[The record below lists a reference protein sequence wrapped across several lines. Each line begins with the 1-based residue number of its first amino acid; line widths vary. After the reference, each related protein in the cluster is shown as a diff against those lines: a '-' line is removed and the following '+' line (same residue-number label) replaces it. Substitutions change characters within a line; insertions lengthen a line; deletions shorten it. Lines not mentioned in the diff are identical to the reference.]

1 MTLNELDLKGLYD
14 SDSDNLLIDF
24 YIPTLKE
31 SIVYKRIAG
40 YFSSNA
46 LAISAEGISKF
57 IENGGKMYL
66 IANVI
71 LSNDDQETI
80 KKVIEEKEKEILD
93 EMETMD
99 DALKKGHL
107 RLLAWM
113 MKNNNLEIK
122 IAKVPN
128 GIEHKKKGILE
139 DSDGNIVSFSGSDNE
154 TVSGWLYNHEDF
166 HVFCSWLEGDME
178 RHLKPD
184 IESFVRLW
192 DNKTNE
198 VRIFNISD
206 AFRDQL
212 IKTAPKDEEE
222 FRAISNEVAREL
234 VDRANKKY
242 KGPQYLRETP
252 PHYNLHKYLRNYQN
266 EAINRWESNGRV
278 GILEM
283 ATGTGKTFTA
293 IAAMDRYLKEKNSG
307 AVIIVAPKQ
316 LLVSQWS
323 KELNNLGF
331 SNVIEVMKNSSK
343 WRMTLK
349 AALLKI
355 ELRREKEVIAV
366 ATYDSFCSDHFM
378 DIIQQ
383 TTGFIRVTDTS
394 GSLSI

>member
-1 MTLNELDLKGLYD
+1 MMTLNELDLKGLYD

-242 KGPQYLRETP
+242 TK
-252 PHYNLHKYLRNYQN
+252 
-266 EAINRWESNGRV
+266 
-278 GILEM
+278 
-283 ATGTGKTFTA
+283 
-293 IAAMDRYLKEKNSG
+293 
-307 AVIIVAPKQ
+307 
-316 LLVSQWS
+316 
-323 KELNNLGF
+323 
-331 SNVIEVMKNSSK
+331 
-343 WRMTLK
+343 
-349 AALLKI
+349 
-355 ELRREKEVIAV
+355 
-366 ATYDSFCSDHFM
+366 
-378 DIIQQ
+378 
-383 TTGFIRVTDTS
+383 
-394 GSLSI
+394 